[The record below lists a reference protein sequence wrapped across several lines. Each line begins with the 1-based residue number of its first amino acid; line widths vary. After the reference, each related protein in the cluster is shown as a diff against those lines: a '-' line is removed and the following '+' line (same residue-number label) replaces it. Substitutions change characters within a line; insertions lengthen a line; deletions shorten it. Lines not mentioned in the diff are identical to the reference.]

1 MRQIQLLNRAE
12 IDEERWNNCIKEAPN
27 GLIYGTTA
35 YLDAV
40 AQKWKG
46 LVYGNY
52 EIVMPI
58 PYTRFLW
65 FSLIQQPFFIQQL
78 GAFGKSID
86 EEVLELFINDL
97 NKKFDYGCLILNYG
111 NRIKNTGEKINL
123 ILPLNVDYNTIQNK
137 YSKDLQRNLHFAKR
151 FEFTYKVSTDAVQSL
166 KLFKRLYHHRFKN
179 IKSIHFKRETE
190 FLLSNPEKAI
200 VREIYLE
207 NELHASLLALKDE
220 RRIYLLFSATTESG
234 RKSKSN
240 HVLIDTI
247 IREFAGQDY
256 ILDFEGSEIPSV
268 AYFYKN
274 FGAILQ
280 PYFEIRWNNL
290 PWWLKVVKK

>member
-1 MRQIQLLNRAE
+1 MMQIQLLNRAE
-12 IDEERWNNCIKEAPN
+12 IDEKRWNNCIKNAPN
-27 GLIYGTTA
+27 GLIYGTTD
-35 YLDAV
+35 YLDAI

-78 GAFGKSID
+78 GAFGKSIN
-86 EEVLELFINDL
+86 EEVLELFINHL
-97 NKKFDYGCLILNYG
+97 YKKFDYGCLILNYG
-111 NRIKNTGEKINL
+111 NRFKDAGEKINL
-123 ILPLNVDYNTIQNK
+123 IVQLNVDYKTIQNK

-151 FEFTYKVSTDAVQSL
+151 FEFKYKVSSDAVQSL
-166 KLFKRLYHHRFKN
+166 KLFKKLYHHRFKN
-179 IKSIHFKRETE
+179 IKTIHFKREIE
-190 FLLSNPEKAI
+190 FLLSNPDKSI
-200 VREIYLE
+200 VRAIYLE
-207 NELHASLLALKDE
+207 DELQASLMALKDD
-220 RRIYLLFSATTESG
+220 RRIYLLFSATTLNG
-234 RKSKSN
+234 RKSKAN
-240 HVLIDTI
+240 HVLIDQF

-256 ILDFEGSEIPSV
+256 ILDFEGSEIPSI

-274 FGAILQ
+274 FGAVPQ

-290 PWWLKVVKK
+290 PWWLRLVKK

>member
-12 IDEERWNNCIKEAPN
+12 IDEERWNDCIKEAPN

-78 GAFGKSID
+78 GAFGEKID
-86 EEVLELFINDL
+86 QTDLELFFKRLMKN
-97 NKKFDYGCLILNYG
+97 FDYCCLNLNYA
-111 NRIKNTGEKINL
+111 NPYNWAKEKTNL
-123 ILPLNVDYNTIQNK
+123 IIPLSQAYTTLKKK
-137 YSKDLQRNLHFAKR
+137 YTKDLQRNLHFATR
-151 FEFTYKVSTDAVQSL
+151 FDLKYKDSEDAVKSL
-166 KLFKRLYHHRFKN
+166 KLFKHLYHHRFKN
-179 IKSIHFKRETE
+179 IKSKHFKQEIE
-190 FLLSNPEKAI
+190 FLLLNPDKAI
-200 VREIYLE
+200 VREIYLKD
-207 NELHASLLALKDE
+207 ELQASLLALKDD
-220 RRIYLLFSATTESG
+220 RRIYLLFSAVTSSG

-240 HVLIDTI
+240 HVLIDQL
-247 IREFAGQDY
+247 IREFAGQNY
-256 ILDFEGSEIPSV
+256 ILDFEGSEIPGV

-274 FGAILQ
+274 FGAVSQ
-280 PYFEIRWNNL
+280 PYFELRWNNL
-290 PWWLKVVKK
+290 PWWLKLVKK